1 MPLSFTG
8 PLASPTAK
16 LLRANEH
23 LQALIAIDEKLA
35 TVDCEVVFT
44 EDAARGI
51 GYFVLH
57 LPKCPAE
64 LSTVAGD
71 CLHNLRSALDYLV
84 WQLVLANP
92 PQQPDGRNMF
102 PICSAA
108 ASFNGQVKRGRLQG
122 LAAGAVE
129 AVEKLQ
135 PFDAPH
141 HPLALL
147 DQLCNADKHRDL
159 HFMTAVASD
168 LEISYSRNGE
178 IYLQTILGND
188 EVRDGAILG
197 NVGIP
202 LSMARSRPQIEIT
215 SSASA
220 FVAFR
225 DLSSEW
231 DDALSVVS
239 ALEEIRDHI
248 ADAVI
253 PSLEPFL
260 LTESADSL

>member
-1 MPLSFTG
+1 MSLSVTRPLV
-8 PLASPTAK
+8 SPTAK
-16 LLRANEH
+16 LMRANEH
-23 LQALIAIDEKLA
+23 LQALRAIDEKLA
-35 TVDCEVVFT
+35 SVACQVVFT
-44 EDAARGI
+44 EDVQRGV
-51 GYFVLH
+51 GYFVVH
-57 LPKCPAE
+57 LPKCPTE
-64 LSTVAGD
+64 VSTVAGD
-71 CLHNLRSALDYLV
+71 CLQNLRAALDYLV

-92 PQQPDGRNMF
+92 PQKPDGRNMF
-102 PICSAA
+102 PICSSA
-108 ASFNGQVKRGRLQG
+108 ASFKAQVKRGRLQG
-122 LAAGAVE
+122 LSAGAVE

-159 HFMTAVASD
+159 HFMTAVATD
-168 LEISYSRNGE
+168 LEISYSRGGE
-178 IYLQTILGND
+178 VYLQTILGND

-202 LSMARSRPQIEIT
+202 LSMVRSRPQVEIT

-225 DLSSEW
+225 DISSQW
-231 DDALSVVS
+231 DEALGVVS

-248 ADAVI
+248 ADVVI

-260 LTESADSL
+260 RAGSGESA